1 MSTSFYSAGELR
13 AVGFKALGKNVLIS
27 RKASIYSPATI
38 SIGNHVRVDDFCIL
52 SGGSGLALGNFVHL
66 ACYCALF
73 AGSGI
78 VMQDFSGLSARVL
91 IYSQSD
97 DYSGD
102 SLTNPTIPERYK
114 PKFKKEKVVIGKH
127 VIVGTGS
134 TILPG
139 VVLAEGSAVG
149 AHSLVTKSCEAW
161 WIYFGIPARKL
172 RRRSKA
178 LLEIEREFIK
188 NR

>member
-13 AVGFKALGKNVLIS
+13 AIGCRTIGKHVLIS
-27 RKASIYSPATI
+27 RKASIYNPAAI
-38 SIGNHVRVDDFCIL
+38 SIGNHVRIDDFCVL
-52 SGGSGLALGNFVHL
+52 SGGSGLVLGNFVHL

-78 VMQDFSGLSARVL
+78 VMKDYSGLSARVL
-91 IYSQSD
+91 IYSQSE
-97 DYSGD
+97 DYSGC

-114 PKFKKEKVVIGKH
+114 PKLEKGKVVLEKH
-127 VIVGTGS
+127 VIVGANS

-139 VVLAEGSAVG
+139 TVLGEGAAVG
-149 AHSLVTKSCEAW
+149 AHSLVTRSCDAW

-178 LLEIEREFIK
+178 LLALEKELVESL
-188 NR
+188 